1 MARQDLVGLLTGVQ
15 SRQQPISATNP
26 QDWRMQFGQRQSEK
40 MNQRLRGLTGRMST
54 QEALGAGL
62 SQLDLSTPD
71 GLRTVAKLQQS
82 TGNLAGAAQTAAR
95 IKQMQDEIEQQKLKQ
110 QQAAAALA
118 SREDVADQVRAAGYG
133 KIADAIVS
141 EAGSGKE
148 NALKAGLDIIKK
160 KGETAKTVNLVDT
173 RTDKTIGSAVER
185 DGRLFLPG
193 SSTPLT
199 NEQLRGVGVS
209 DSYVKPS
216 SALVTTKLTPQQEQE
231 QRALESQ
238 GNMFEITSGEVN
250 PAIDKA
256 ASARQVLSTV
266 NKGIATGIVPDFLA
280 NQGAILQG
288 TLEAMGV
295 TNIPTG
301 ISTGVLNQSELK
313 NIQNKGMLPFI
324 EQQGRGWTDTDR
336 VNYYKTSAGYT
347 QPWQYN
353 EIVATADLQNSIN
366 TIEKHQFANTRKNLT
381 TVTPLASTTLW
392 NDYLKRVP
400 RSKVIQD
407 FEREG
412 TGFTY
417 DKVTVVD
424 DGANLSQYWV
434 EDQPIGF
441 KMQLGDQI
449 VDLDWKDVKD
459 SAEKKQQTVREWL
472 ADREFAGHIIQG
484 NY

>member
-1 MARQDLVGLLTGVQ
+1 MAQPTDLTGMLTEGLFQPTQQAVPSSFQEAMIRQAQ
-15 SRQQPISATNP
+15 SAGTGLRRGIGALTGADTRTNP
-26 QDWRMQFGQRQSEK
+26 EAARAAMQGLDINNPADQPKLLEIVRKYAPEKESALVAQFAQQAKQRNLLEAS
-40 MNQRLRGLTGRMST
+40 MS
-54 QEALGAGL
+54 
-62 SQLDLSTPD
+62 SSTET
-71 GLRTVAKLQQS
+71 RANVAKQLE
-82 TGNLAGAAQTAAR
+82 QTHP
-95 IKQMQDEIEQQKLKQ
+95 
-110 QQAAAALA
+110 ALA
-118 SREDVADQVRAAGYG
+118 N
-133 KIADAIVS
+133 AIIK
-141 EAGSGKE
+141 EQASGKE

-185 DGRLFLPG
+185 DGRLYLPG

-209 DSYVKPS
+209 DSYVKPA

-231 QRALESQ
+231 KSALQSQ

-288 TLEAMGV
+288 TLEAVGV

-434 EDQPIGF
+434 EDEPIGF

-449 VDLDWKDVKD
+449 VDLDWVDVKD
-459 SAEKKQQTVREWL
+459 SAEDAEQTVREWL

>member
-1 MARQDLVGLLTGVQ
+1 MAQPTDLTGMLTEGLFQPTQQAVPSSLAEASMRLAQ
-15 SRQQPISATNP
+15 SAGTGLRRGIGALTGADTMTNP
-26 QDWRMQFGQRQSEK
+26 EAARKATQGLDINNPADQPKLLEIVRKYAPEKEAALVAQFGQQAK
-40 MNQRLRGLTGRMST
+40 QRNLLEASMS
-54 QEALGAGL
+54 
-62 SQLDLSTPD
+62 SSTET
-71 GLRTVAKLQQS
+71 RANVAKQLQK
-82 TGNLAGAAQTAAR
+82 THP
-95 IKQMQDEIEQQKLKQ
+95 
-110 QQAAAALA
+110 ALA
-118 SREDVADQVRAAGYG
+118 N
-133 KIADAIVS
+133 AIIK
-141 EAGSGKE
+141 EQASGKE
-148 NALKAGLDIIKK
+148 NALNAGLDIIKN
-160 KGETAKTVNLVDT
+160 KGGTAKTVNLVDT
-173 RTDKTIGSAVER
+173 RTNRTIGTAVER
-185 DGRLFLPG
+185 EGRIYPQG
-193 SSTPLT
+193 SDTPFT
-199 NEQLRGVGVS
+199 REQLKGVGIS
-209 DSYVKPS
+209 DSYVKPPS
-216 SALVTTKLTPQQEQE
+216 PLVSTKLTPQQETE
-231 QRALESQ
+231 LSALQSQ

-280 NQGAILQG
+280 RQGAILQG
-288 TLEAMGV
+288 TLEAMGF
-295 TNIPTG
+295 TSIPTG

-313 NIQNKGMLPFI
+313 DIQNRGMLPFI

-336 VNYYKTSAGYT
+336 VNYYGTSAGYT

-353 EIVATADLQNSIN
+353 EIVATADLQNSLN

-381 TVTPLASTTLW
+381 TVTPLASATLW

-434 EDQPIGF
+434 EAQPIGF

-449 VDLDWKDVKD
+449 VDLGWKDVKE